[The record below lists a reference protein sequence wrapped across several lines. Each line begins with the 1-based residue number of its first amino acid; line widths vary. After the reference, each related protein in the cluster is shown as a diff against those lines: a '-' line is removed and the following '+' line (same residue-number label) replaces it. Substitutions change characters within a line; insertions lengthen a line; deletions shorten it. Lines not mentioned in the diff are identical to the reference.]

1 MDTKSFSSTIAKFS
15 VKFCNELNGDKD
27 VVSSPLSAEYLLAL
41 IALGST
47 DTAHEELLTSLD
59 FPDVDTIR
67 TLFTAASA
75 KLKTIKGINLSLA
88 NKIYV
93 KSCDCE
99 LNPQLKKDAV
109 DVFDAELEKV
119 DFGDS
124 AAAAKLINGW
134 VESKTNERI
143 KNLVSNSS
151 LNSDTQIVLI
161 NALYFKGSWKNQ
173 FNPKSTVEHPFY
185 INNET
190 SVKIPMMYQEEKF
203 KYDNNTELNA
213 QILEMAYEGNE
224 ASMVIVLPNEID
236 GLDQVLRKLADGFD
250 LIAVWEKLISTKLQV
265 IIPKFKTETEID
277 LTHVFSKL
285 GINAIFRRENSGVSK
300 ILDNNESLYISKAI
314 QKAFIE
320 VNEEGAEAAAA
331 THMVLRKRRAHYP
344 APIVRADRPFLYFLI
359 GPDHTMLF
367 VGLYKGRT

>member
-1 MDTKSFSSTIAKFS
+1 M
-15 VKFCNELNGDKD
+15 
-27 VVSSPLSAEYLLAL
+27 
-41 IALGST
+41 
-47 DTAHEELLTSLD
+47 
-59 FPDVDTIR
+59 
-67 TLFTAASA
+67 
-75 KLKTIKGINLSLA
+75 
-88 NKIYV
+88 
-93 KSCDCE
+93 
-99 LNPQLKKDAV
+99 
-109 DVFDAELEKV
+109 
-119 DFGDS
+119 
-124 AAAAKLINGW
+124 
-134 VESKTNERI
+134 
-143 KNLVSNSS
+143 
-151 LNSDTQIVLI
+151 
-161 NALYFKGSWKNQ
+161 
-173 FNPKSTVEHPFY
+173 EHPFY

-190 SVKIPMMYQEEKF
+190 SVKIPMMYQEDKF

-367 VGLYKGRT
+367 VGLYQGRT